1 MFRPEGIY
9 PALLT
14 PFGED
19 QRVNEEEL
27 RKLLDFC
34 IDRGLD
40 GIFPI
45 SSVGEGIHM
54 DFAEKC
60 RCMRIVVDQVNG
72 RVPVT
77 PGVVASAPAECV
89 RLARYAAEIGCE
101 AVVITP
107 PYFYKPGG
115 AMVERFFETI
125 IEGSDIP
132 VILYNIPLFTSPLDY
147 DMVKRLVRYP
157 NVVGMKDSSG
167 SMVDFM
173 HFMDK
178 IAIAGEDISM
188 LTGREETLLSCLLM
202 GAKGCMTAT
211 AGIFPEIM
219 VGIYKAWQQG
229 DLEKALQLQKLI
241 LVVIRT
247 MFAAPFPI
255 GFKLALELRG
265 IKMGPPLIPPSAADT
280 YQINTVKSRLKMV
293 MEPIIEAY
301 CVPLKS
307 EELA

>member
-14 PFGED
+14 PFDEN
-19 QRVNEEEL
+19 QKVNEPEL
-27 RKLLDFC
+27 RKLLDFG

-54 DFAEKC
+54 DFDEKC
-60 RCMRIVVDQVNG
+60 RCMDIVVDQVDG

-89 RLARYAAEIGCE
+89 RLAKHAESIGCE
-101 AVVITP
+101 AIVVTP

-125 IEGSDIP
+125 IEESDLA

-202 GAKGCMTAT
+202 GARGCMTAT

-219 VGIYKAWQQG
+219 VGIYQAWQRG
-229 DLEKALQLQKLI
+229 ELELALKLQKLI

-265 IKMGPPLIPPSAADT
+265 IEMGPPLIPPSAADT
-280 YQINTVKSRLKMV
+280 YQINTVRSRLKMLI
-293 MEPIIEAY
+293 EPIIEEY
-301 CVPLKS
+301 CTPL
-307 EELA
+307 EATV

>member
-14 PFGED
+14 PFD
-19 QRVNEEEL
+19 DQQRVNEAEMQ
-27 RKLLDFC
+27 KLLDFV

-45 SSVGEGIHM
+45 SSVGEGVHM
-54 DFAEKC
+54 DFEEKC
-60 RCMRIVVDQVNG
+60 RCMKMVVDQVAG

-77 PGVVASAPAECV
+77 PGVVASAPKECV
-89 RLARYAAEIGCE
+89 RLAKYAASLGCE
-101 AVVITP
+101 AVVVTP

-125 IEGSDIP
+125 IEESGLP
-132 VILYNIPLFTSPLDY
+132 VVLYNIPLFTSPLDY

-188 LTGREETLLSCLLM
+188 LTGREETLLACLAM
-202 GAKGCMTAT
+202 GANGCMTAT

-219 VGIYKAWQQG
+219 VGIYKAFKAG
-229 DLEKALQLQKLI
+229 DLDKALELQRAI

-255 GFKLALELRG
+255 GFKLALEIRG
-265 IKMGPPLIPPSAADT
+265 IKMGPPLIPPSAADI

-293 MEPIIEAY
+293 MEPLIEKY
-301 CVPLKS
+301 CTVL
-307 EELA
+307 ENA